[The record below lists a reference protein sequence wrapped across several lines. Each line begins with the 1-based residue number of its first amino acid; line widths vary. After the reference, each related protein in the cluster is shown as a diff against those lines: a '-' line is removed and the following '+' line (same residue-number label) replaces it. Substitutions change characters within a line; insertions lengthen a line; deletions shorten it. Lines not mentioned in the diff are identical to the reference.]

1 MEGKTNSSFQTSAL
15 ESTMELVRK
24 TADMN
29 LMYLEQIQADLL
41 HTRQLRERIQRMKR
55 QDLALLTN
63 RFHTS
68 LEKKAQI
75 ASRMLGDFCTMVVV
89 HEWAMNANLDARGE
103 YLLCLDLLFEA
114 HEETFA
120 WANNPVEEPHPAGG
134 CLRCEPIEEQH
145 QQINIHAPRK
155 APSHAQVESDASK
168 DIDDPFLQGLNDLV
182 SEAEEMAASNRRIE
196 AIIDLIESIS
206 FSYGEASETI
216 SGTFHARRLA
226 SSMKLHQMKPS
237 LVEANSSLSLFG
249 GDE

>member
-1 MEGKTNSSFQTSAL
+1 MEEHTNSSLQTSTL
-15 ESTMELVRK
+15 ESTMEIVRK

-29 LMYLEQIQADLL
+29 LAYFEQVQADIQ
-41 HTRQLRERIQRMKR
+41 HTRQISERILRMKR

-75 ASRMLGDFCTMVVV
+75 ASRMLGDFCTMVVL
-89 HEWAMNANLDARGE
+89 HEWVTNANHDARDE

-134 CLRCEPIEEQH
+134 RLRCVPVEEQYMR
-145 QQINIHAPRK
+145 INIHASSKTPV
-155 APSHAQVESDASK
+155 HTQVESK
-168 DIDDPFLQGLNDLV
+168 DIDDPFIQGLNDIV

-206 FSYGEASETI
+206 FSYGETSETI